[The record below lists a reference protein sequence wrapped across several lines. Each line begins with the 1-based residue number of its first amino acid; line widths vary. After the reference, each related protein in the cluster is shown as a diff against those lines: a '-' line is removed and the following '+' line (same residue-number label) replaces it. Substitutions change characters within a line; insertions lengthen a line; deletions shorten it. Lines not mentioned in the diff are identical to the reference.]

1 MEAPGAERQGPRWRR
16 FMPGAAV
23 FAWPFIYFMPY
34 VWPRNGSYRSV
45 ENDFLSLYYNYKVY
59 LLDCLS
65 QARFPWWSPSE
76 AAGFPFYSNPFTQAF
91 YPLNVPLALLYRL
104 RGGYTALDHQ
114 RFTVLGVA
122 LFALG
127 LYAWLRALG
136 RSPRAALVAALI
148 LSVSFRMAETLRFPN
163 AVHTAAWYPW
173 ILYAATRTLQEPSLR
188 GKATFGLLCGLA
200 GAFWLTG
207 GYIYYLYY
215 GLFLFGPYLV
225 LLCVP
230 KLGLAPAGHGPVRP
244 VAALLVLGAFGLGAA
259 ALCGP
264 YLLQSRALLQQTVD
278 RQGGSWEYATA
289 SVFTSLDT
297 LGSLVYPPA
306 AQSEGWVYF
315 GLAPLLLVVV
325 YLLSAPAGLGPRLVL
340 PAWLAAI
347 AWITHG
353 RESALFALLW
363 HHLPF
368 FSYLRVWARL
378 SMIML
383 PILAW
388 LLALAYQHFEELAG
402 GHLGPGARRRAL
414 ACLLGAYAVL
424 GGAQWALHL
433 RGIRD
438 PYWGAFFGDLRLL
451 EPLFVWSGAASF
463 LVVALLLLGPSWRRA
478 TARGVAGGTVAGLL
492 VLMAWLETGPAGT
505 RLWSGVRPTPVPHRL
520 NIGRENVTS
529 FDARRV
535 EHAITVTLGETFSV
549 GFLANWHFER
559 FVRFSEASRSR
570 PGPRARLLG
579 LTEPRKLFFSERVDH
594 PSVPAFLADSSRFAG
609 VQPQVHSY
617 DGDVLE
623 VDLDAPVLGYL
634 SFIDNWDPDWSAAV
648 DGKEVP
654 IERLFGTFKAVSL
667 DPGPHRVEFV
677 YRPRLWP
684 QVRTP

>member
-16 FMPGAAV
+16 WMPGAAV
-23 FAWPFIYFMPY
+23 FVWPFVYFMPY
-34 VWPRNGSYRSV
+34 VWPRDGSYRSV

-104 RGGYTALDHQ
+104 RGGYTTLDHQ

-230 KLGLAPAGHGPVRP
+230 KLGLAPAGHVPVRP

-353 RESALFALLW
+353 RDSPLFALLW
-363 HHLPF
+363 HLPF
-368 FSYLRVWARL
+368 FSHLRVWARL

-388 LLALAYQHFEELAG
+388 LLALAYQHFEELAA
-402 GHLGPGARRRAL
+402 GHLGPGSRRRAL
-414 ACLLGAYAVL
+414 ACLLGGYAVL

-433 RGIRD
+433 RGVRD

-451 EPLFVWSGAASF
+451 EPLFAWSGAASF

-505 RLWSGVRPTPVPHRL
+505 RLWSGVRPDAHPSAAGHRPEKRRLVPHPA
-520 NIGRENVTS
+520 GRARHHGDAGRDLLRGVPVELALRALRALQRGQPVEARPPRPAAGPGRAAQALLLRAGGPS
-529 FDARRV
+529 FRARVPGRQRPLRRRAAQGALVRRRRAGAGSRRARARV
-535 EHAITVTLGETFSV
+535 PELHRQL
-549 GFLANWHFER
+549 
-559 FVRFSEASRSR
+559 
-570 PGPRARLLG
+570 GPRLVGRG
-579 LTEPRKLFFSERVDH
+579 RR
-594 PSVPAFLADSSRFAG
+594 
-609 VQPQVHSY
+609 
-617 DGDVLE
+617 
-623 VDLDAPVLGYL
+623 
-634 SFIDNWDPDWSAAV
+634 
-648 DGKEVP
+648 
-654 IERLFGTFKAVSL
+654 
-667 DPGPHRVEFV
+667 
-677 YRPRLWP
+677 
-684 QVRTP
+684 